1 MKSIILQ
8 LSNIRDEN
16 NKRFKISE
24 KIELTLFKINEIIK
38 LLENFTPGSIANMKM
53 HYWHQ

>member
-24 KIELTLFKINEIIK
+24 KIELTLFKINKIIK

-53 HYWHQ
+53 HY